1 MYSLQFSFSSLSS
14 FQIAFMC
21 GGICA
26 FSVSDKTAVK
36 LKIMKW
42 TEIEMAS
49 PVNGSLGIG
58 SFYIGVIYKPVIWL
72 KSVRWNTIFDNT
84 AINSWWNIGTIRCF
98 KLSYIELTVKHHGGC
113 YV

>member
-1 MYSLQFSFSSLSS
+1 MYSQQFSFSLLSS

-49 PVNGSLGIG
+49 PVSGSLEIS
-58 SFYIGVIYKPVIWL
+58 SFILGL
-72 KSVRWNTIFDNT
+72 L
-84 AINSWWNIGTIRCF
+84 INQKVS
-98 KLSYIELTVKHHGGC
+98 
-113 YV
+113 